1 MNKRFAV
8 IFPGQGSQ
16 AVGMMADYANEPI
29 VKLTFEQA
37 SDALGFD
44 MWTLLSDETRLG
56 DTKFTQPALLTAS
69 VALWRLIKD
78 KLPYA
83 PTYLAGHSLGEYSA
97 LCASGVLDLDDA
109 VRLVHERGKYMTDAV
124 AGMDT
129 QMAAVLGLTDEQV
142 VEICQQICQTVGI
155 VNPANFNSPGQVVVA
170 GTAVGVAKVIET
182 VQSLGNKCV
191 PLKVSVPSHC
201 QLMTPASDKLA
212 TLLNQTQFSVAKIDV
227 IQNLTA
233 SVAHSIDDIKNN
245 LIRQLS
251 EPVLWSKTMDKL
263 AQAKMDFVIE
273 CGYGNVLANLAKRQ
287 NEPLPAFGTDKP
299 NKLEKIWEQLNES

>member
-16 AVGMMADYANEPI
+16 AVGMMADYANETAI
-29 VKLTFEQA
+29 KLTFEQA

-44 MWTLLSDETRLG
+44 VWELLGDESRLG
-56 DTKFTQPALLTAS
+56 DTKFTQPALLTSS
-69 VALWRLIKD
+69 VALWRLIQD
-78 KLPYA
+78 KLPHA

-97 LCASGVLDLDDA
+97 LCAAGVLDLDDA
-109 VRLVHERGKYMTDAV
+109 VRLVHERGKYMTEAV
-124 AGMDT
+124 AGLDT
-129 QMAAVLGLTDEQV
+129 QMAAVLGLEDEQV
-142 VEICQQICQTVGI
+142 TELCQQACDSVGI

-170 GTAVGVAKVIET
+170 GTAVGVAKVIED
-182 VQSLGNKCV
+182 VQSLGSKCV

-201 QLMTPASDKLA
+201 ELMRPASDKLA
-212 TLLNQTQFSVAKIDV
+212 ALLTDTQFSTPKIDV

-233 SVAHSIDDIKNN
+233 SVADNLDDIKTN

-263 AQAKMDFVIE
+263 AKAKLNFVIE
-273 CGYGNVLANLAKRQ
+273 CGHGNVLANLAKRQ
-287 NEPLPAFGTDKP
+287 HEPLPAFGIDKP
-299 NKLEKIWEQLNES
+299 AKLEKLWELFDES